1 MTQTQVMM
9 NDTELRISGI
19 EALYKALGPTATL
32 RFLSLV
38 QHEPTDYV
46 EISRRIYEGQTI
58 DEIFERAKQHWV
70 E

>member
-1 MTQTQVMM
+1 MREM
-9 NDTELRISGI
+9 NDTELRISGV
-19 EALYKALGPTATL
+19 EALCKALGPTATL

-46 EISRRIYEGQTI
+46 EISQRIYERQTI
-58 DEIFERAKQHWV
+58 DEIFERATQHWV

>member
-46 EISRRIYEGQTI
+46 EVSQRIYKDQTI
-58 DEIFERAKQHWV
+58 DDIFERAKQHWV

>member
-1 MTQTQVMM
+1 MTTQTQMM
-9 NDTELRISGI
+9 NDTELRINGI

-32 RFLSLV
+32 RFLSLF

-46 EISRRIYEGQTI
+46 EISRRMYAGQTV